1 MRYVILIGLFIQL
14 HINVIGQIFPIY
26 SQYLT
31 NGLLIN
37 PAYAGSRDV
46 LSTVL
51 DYRNQWAGFDGAPVT
66 QTLSGHM
73 PLQNKSLAVGIIITN
88 ESMGIINNTAIFGNY
103 AYRMRLNSGM
113 LAFGLKAGI
122 ELYKESDSQLIIKDP
137 GDYLFSNNGSYLLP
151 NFGVGMYF
159 YNSSYFAGISLPTIL
174 SYRETPGGNGYDI
187 YNKAGNYQFLING
200 GGLITISDNF
210 KLKPSTLIR
219 YSVSTPVLY
228 DLNISA
234 FLLKD
239 GILSV
244 GASYR
249 EKDALV
255 GLIEVQLNPQLR
267 VGYSYDYSFSALGNY
282 SGGSHEITLRYEFK
296 YIVNA

>member
-1 MRYVILIGLFIQL
+1 
-14 HINVIGQIFPIY
+14 
-26 SQYLT
+26 
-31 NGLLIN
+31 
-37 PAYAGSRDV
+37 
-46 LSTVL
+46 
-51 DYRNQWAGFDGAPVT
+51 
-66 QTLSGHM
+66 
-73 PLQNKSLAVGIIITN
+73 
-88 ESMGIINNTAIFGNY
+88 
-103 AYRMRLNSGM
+103 
-113 LAFGLKAGI
+113 
-122 ELYKESDSQLIIKDP
+122 
-137 GDYLFSNNGSYLLP
+137 
-151 NFGVGMYF
+151 MYF

-174 SYRETPGGNGYDI
+174 SYRETPGGNGYDV

-200 GGLITISDNF
+200 GGLINISDNF

-219 YSVSTPVLY
+219 YSVSTPVLF

-267 VGYSYDYSFSALGNY
+267 IGYSYDYSFSALGN

-296 YIVNA
+296 YIVNALNPRFF